1 MNEKV
6 EIYTKSICS
15 YCDMAKNFFD
25 QKGINYKVYNA
36 DDPSVFQ
43 EMLKRNPAART
54 VPQIFIDGNL
64 IGGYTDLI
72 ENFTE

>member
-1 MNEKV
+1 LKYIQNLYV
-6 EIYTKSICS
+6 VIAIWQ
-15 YCDMAKNFFD
+15 KNFFD